1 MKIIYVNNKTLQEAV
16 DYLNDE
22 ITFFG
27 FISHA
32 KHFLKQLLLSPS
44 TADIDEYLKKH
55 GLDRKEL
62 LNLFIEKG
70 VVEKE
75 TKIENKGDKDKFILT
90 YKIPKQNFE
99 RKLRRI
105 YISLF
110 EKNEISESI
119 TLKETDCGGVM
130 QAGGSNPD
138 SGQYTTPLGKVQR
151 RKIYLTKE
159 QSDFLKETATHDA
172 GNYQYDVPLNLT
184 DKNDPTL
191 NHNNMIANGIPN
203 KKKGIR
209 KKTK

>member
-1 MKIIYVNNKTLQEAV
+1 MKTIYVNNKVLQEAV

-27 FISHA
+27 FISHV

-62 LNLFIEKG
+62 VNLFIEKG

-119 TLKETDCGGVM
+119 ALKETDCGGVM

-138 SGQYTTPLGKVQR
+138 SGQYTTPLGRVQR

>member
-1 MKIIYVNNKTLQEAV
+1 MKIIYVNNKALQEAV

-159 QSDFLKETATHDA
+159 QSDFLKETTTHDA
-172 GNYQYDVPLNLT
+172 GNYQYDVPLNLI